1 MTLKDFEKLYEVK
14 NAVFISDVPHEP
26 RTTLWLFGTY
36 CSAFAGMLLLGA
48 HWWLHLLITG
58 IYLIARSD
66 VRKYYRKRPRNRPD
80 QP

>member
-1 MTLKDFEKLYEVK
+1 MNLSDYEKRYEFK

-36 CSAFAGMLLLGA
+36 CSTVGCTLLLDA
-48 HWWLHLLITG
+48 PWWLFLILTG

-80 QP
+80 